1 MAALF
6 KGRDVTPWQH
16 VTEIRE
22 TIREQIEIQEIT
34 QTELAIRTDRSRK
47 AIRDIVNGNLKEGG
61 KLLIVLEILRA
72 LGLKLVVTSCEVK
85 ESE

>member
-1 MAALF
+1 M
-6 KGRDVTPWQH
+6 TPWQH